1 MYINKVV
8 FVEAEDVEQLKKY
21 DLIHHTDYD
30 TTEIIG
36 SELHEKLVDL
46 IENPSDYDY
55 KREDYEQD
63 LRGSLGAD
71 LYEMLLD
78 GRVDFCLV
86 CP

>member
-1 MYINKVV
+1 MYINRVV

-21 DLIHHTDYD
+21 NLIHHTDYD

-63 LRGSLGAD
+63 LRDSLGSD

>member
-1 MYINKVV
+1 MYINRVV
-8 FVEAEDVEQLKKY
+8 FVEYEDVEQLKKY
-21 DLIHHTDYD
+21 NLIHHTDYD

-36 SELHEKLVDL
+36 SELHEKLADL

-63 LRGSLGAD
+63 LRDSLGAD

-78 GRVDFCLV
+78 GRVDFCLA

>member
-1 MYINKVV
+1 MYINRVV
-8 FVEAEDVEQLKKY
+8 FVEAEDLEAIEKY
-21 DLIHHTDYD
+21 NVIHHTDYD

-46 IENPSDYDY
+46 IENPDDYDY
-55 KREDYEQD
+55 AREDYEQD
-63 LRGSLGAD
+63 MRDSLGQD

>member
-8 FVEAEDVEQLKKY
+8 FVEFEDVEQLKKY

-63 LRGSLGAD
+63 LRDSLGAD

>member
-8 FVEAEDVEQLKKY
+8 FVEFEDVEQLKKY
-21 DLIHHTDYD
+21 NIIHHTDYD

-63 LRGSLGAD
+63 LRDSLGSD
-71 LYEMLLD
+71 LYEKLLN
-78 GRVDFCLV
+78 GEVDFCLV

>member
-8 FVEAEDVEQLKKY
+8 FVEFEDVKQLKKY

-63 LRGSLGAD
+63 LRDSLGAD

>member
-8 FVEAEDVEQLKKY
+8 FVEYEDVEQLKKY
-21 DLIHHTDYD
+21 NLIHHTDYD

-63 LRGSLGAD
+63 LRDSLGSD
-71 LYEMLLD
+71 LYEKLLN
-78 GRVDFCLV
+78 GEVDFCLV